1 MEYLKVVKWVWDPL
15 LEGLK
20 GKITI
25 GMDRILK
32 KPLIKEVQKLP
43 ITKSGISNDGFSWA
57 HILWFVLSSNDTLIP
72 CRQDRLGFFSIS
84 KPPPYPPLRLV

>member
-1 MEYLKVVKWVWDPL
+1 MRYIKGVKWVWDPL

-43 ITKSGISNDGFSWA
+43 ITKSGISNDGF
-57 HILWFVLSSNDTLIP
+57 
-72 CRQDRLGFFSIS
+72 LGYIFYGLCFHQTIH
-84 KPPPYPPLRLV
+84 